1 MQKLKDRWGINSN
14 FDLIII
20 LLVFSITGSLA
31 LRFANPAMDQLG
43 LYRDI
48 TSGFVYWPIRILLIF
63 PIYQI
68 LLIIIGT
75 VLGQHKFF
83 WNMEKKMLKRM
94 GLGRFIKD

>member
-1 MQKLKDRWGINSN
+1 MQKLKERWGIESN
-14 FDLIII
+14 FQIII
-20 LLVFSITGSLA
+20 IFLVFSLTGSSA
-31 LRFANPAMDQLG
+31 LWVANPIMEQVG
-43 LYRDI
+43 LDREI
-48 TSGFVYWPIRILLIF
+48 TSGYIFWPLRILIVF

-75 VLGQHKFF
+75 LLGQHKFF